1 MGVVLEQNNNIFPST
16 VTHEIISENI
26 PEHTP
31 SMVTHSVQNTEELD
45 VGHLH
50 SMVTH
55 QTLLGNSD
63 SYSYLIIDNRLAT
76 VNTTEET
83 EDEDNLTYGEMIS
96 SCAGADIH
104 SVPHSANNYSQEN
117 TVPFQNLSK
126 AAKRRRRRKLQKSF
140 KRSQEI
146 LVDDMED
153 EESILEPSEKQ
164 YPKSMVTHLKEE
176 TETENV
182 PCSVVAHREYSVDNE
197 KGGIMTSAVGHQT
210 INWAEE
216 MESVDNTDRE
226 TIKDA
231 GVLETEDITSETP
244 QFLSLND
251 EPMSPNI
258 VPTLENQ
265 TNPSQSMNPPQS
277 KEKLRK
283 SQKVSRLQRLQRT
296 KERLQEK
303 EKSPSPS
310 LVGSQEEEKEWIED
324 KITNVDVDIDMN
336 PGATSEQSTSPPSLP
351 EVDIPDNY
359 VEKSFENVM
368 DASNKIYDE
377 KVATKHKLTIERIE
391 QLRKVV
397 IEEIENC
404 EIDKNE
410 NRTSSL
416 ERTVVSNVRGV
427 IFPLEISIYNS
438 KSEEQTSLDNKD

>member
-1 MGVVLEQNNNIFPST
+1 
-16 VTHEIISENI
+16 
-26 PEHTP
+26 
-31 SMVTHSVQNTEELD
+31 
-45 VGHLH
+45 
-50 SMVTH
+50 
-55 QTLLGNSD
+55 
-63 SYSYLIIDNRLAT
+63 
-76 VNTTEET
+76 
-83 EDEDNLTYGEMIS
+83 
-96 SCAGADIH
+96 
-104 SVPHSANNYSQEN
+104 
-117 TVPFQNLSK
+117 
-126 AAKRRRRRKLQKSF
+126 
-140 KRSQEI
+140 
-146 LVDDMED
+146 
-153 EESILEPSEKQ
+153 
-164 YPKSMVTHLKEE
+164 
-176 TETENV
+176 
-182 PCSVVAHREYSVDNE
+182 
-197 KGGIMTSAVGHQT
+197 
-210 INWAEE
+210 
-216 MESVDNTDRE
+216 MESVDDTNRE

-231 GVLETEDITSETP
+231 GVLETCLLKTKEDMPTEDITSEKP

-251 EPMSPNI
+251 EPVSPNI
-258 VPTLENQ
+258 IPTLENQ
-265 TNPSQSMNPPQS
+265 TNFSQSMHPPQS

-283 SQKVSRLQRLQRT
+283 SQRVSRLQRLQRT

-310 LVGSQEEEKEWIED
+310 LVGSQEEEREWIED

-368 DASNKIYDE
+368 DASNKIYNE

-438 KSEEQTSLDNKD
+438 KSEEQLSLDNKDEEDNLRKNDQNHSF

>member
-104 SVPHSANNYSQEN
+104 SVPHSANNYSQDN

-146 LVDDMED
+146 LLDDMED

-164 YPKSMVTHLKEE
+164 YPMSMVTHLKAE

-182 PCSVVAHREYSVDNE
+182 PCSMVAHREYSVENE
-197 KGGIMTSAVGHQT
+197 DGGIMTSAVGHQT
-210 INWAEE
+210 IDWTEE
-216 MESVDNTDRE
+216 MESEDNTNRE
-226 TIKDA
+226 TVKDV
-231 GVLETEDITSETP
+231 GVLETCLLKAKDDMPTDDLSSETT

-251 EPMSPNI
+251 GPMSQTI
-258 VPTLENQ
+258 IATSEIQ
-265 TNPSQSMNPPQS
+265 TNLSQSMNPHQS

-283 SQKVSRLQRLQRT
+283 SQRVSRLQKLQ
-296 KERLQEK
+296 
-303 EKSPSPS
+303 
-310 LVGSQEEEKEWIED
+310 
-324 KITNVDVDIDMN
+324 
-336 PGATSEQSTSPPSLP
+336 
-351 EVDIPDNY
+351 
-359 VEKSFENVM
+359 
-368 DASNKIYDE
+368 
-377 KVATKHKLTIERIE
+377 
-391 QLRKVV
+391 
-397 IEEIENC
+397 
-404 EIDKNE
+404 
-410 NRTSSL
+410 
-416 ERTVVSNVRGV
+416 
-427 IFPLEISIYNS
+427 
-438 KSEEQTSLDNKD
+438 